1 MDEHLKNV
9 DVAVIGGGPAG
20 ISACLE
26 LSKTSRVRI
35 ALFES
40 EADLGGMP
48 RSCHVFFGLR
58 DMKRL
63 YTGPMYARKLAR
75 LVEGSGVDIHTFAT
89 AVDIVPDQNGAK
101 HHVIVATKKGLID
114 CHCRYLLL
122 ATGCFELSREG
133 RRIPGTRPAGIFT
146 TGTLQ
151 QFVNLQNIRPGNRA
165 VIIGSEHVALSA
177 ALTLKRAG
185 IKIAALVS
193 ENRRLHTYP
202 AGAKALSMA
211 LNFPVFS
218 GVRVDRIYG
227 RRRVEGVELI
237 QKNNQWRFEIGCDT
251 IVCTG
256 KFRPDAALIYHT
268 SVEEDPASMGPMV
281 DTNYMT
287 RIRNIYAAGNVLR
300 GADMH
305 DVCAMEGQRAA
316 DSILRSFM
324 GTYPEA
330 ERSIGIKAT
339 SPLRYVVPQTL
350 LVDDIKDRKTSYWKP
365 GVSVQASRTLKNT
378 LLEAWSG
385 TERLYARRY
394 PRLIANTRLLLP
406 IEKFH
411 WEKADFSKPIV
422 VKASEI

>member
-1 MDEHLKNV
+1 MDEHLKHV

-20 ISACLE
+20 LSACLE
-26 LSKTSRVRI
+26 LSKTPGIRI

-40 EADLGGMP
+40 EAELGGMP

-75 LVEGSGVDIHTFAT
+75 LVEGSGVDIYTSAT
-89 AVDIVPDQNGAK
+89 AVEIVPDPSGAK
-101 HHVIVATKKGLID
+101 HQVIVATKKGLID

-185 IKIAALVS
+185 MKIAGLVS

-202 AGAKALSMA
+202 AGAKALSTV
-211 LNFPVFS
+211 LNFPIFS

-227 RRRVEGVELI
+227 RKRVEGVKLI
-237 QKNNQWRFEIGCDT
+237 QEDNRRHIEIDCDT
-251 IVCTG
+251 IICTG

-268 SVEEDPASMGPMV
+268 SIEEDPASMGPKI

-316 DSILRSFM
+316 DSILRNM
-324 GTYPEA
+324 TGTYAEA
-330 ERSIGIKAT
+330 ERSIGIRVM

-350 LVDDIKDRKTSYWKP
+350 LVDDIKGRKTSYWKP
-365 GVSVQASRTLKNT
+365 GVSVQARRTLKNIV
-378 LLEAWSG
+378 LEAWSG

-394 PRLIANTRLLLP
+394 SRLIANNRLLLP
-406 IEKFH
+406 VEKFH
-411 WEKADFSKPIV
+411 WKKVDFSKPMV
-422 VKASEI
+422 VKAAEL